1 MDKPSYLSLY
11 TSGELQR
18 RAEQALTVIKHCRLC
33 PRECGVDRSAGER
46 GYCHTDRLARV
57 ASYAPH
63 FGEESPLVGRFG
75 SGTIFFSCC
84 NLLCSFCQNYDISHG
99 GHGVEVNA
107 SDLAAMMIAL
117 QESGCHN
124 INFVTPTHVV
134 PQILE
139 GLVVACN
146 RGLTVPL
153 VYNTSGYERVETLK
167 LLDGIFD
174 IYMPDFKFWNDERSL
189 RYCNAPDYRDRTIGA
204 IAEMHR
210 QVGDLTIDTGGIATR
225 GLLVR
230 HLVMPGGTSDV
241 EEIMRFLATSI
252 SAGTYINI
260 MDQYHPCG
268 RAGDDASINRRIF
281 TEEFEHAVETAHR
294 AGLRRLDRG

>member
-1 MDKPSYLSLY
+1 MGESSYLSLY

-18 RAEQALTVIKHCRLC
+18 RAEQALTLIKHCRLC

-46 GYCHTDRLARV
+46 GYCHTGRMARV

-99 GHGVEVNA
+99 GHGVEVNP

-117 QESGCHN
+117 QERGCHN

-139 GLVVACN
+139 GLVVACE

-153 VYNTSGYERVETLK
+153 VYNTSGYERLETLK

-174 IYMPDFKFWNDERSL
+174 IYMPDFKFWDDERSL
-189 RYCNAPDYRDRTIGA
+189 RYCNAPDYRDRTIEA
-204 IAEMHR
+204 IAEMYR

-230 HLVMPGGTSDV
+230 HLVMPGGTADV
-241 EEIMRFLATSI
+241 EGIMRFLATAI
-252 SAGTYINI
+252 STGTYVNI

-268 RAGDDASINRRIF
+268 RAGNDTSINRRISM
-281 TEEFEHAVETAHR
+281 EEFTHAVKTAHR